1 MKWFYVYSFVKGFT
15 ESVSNSC
22 VLMYFNVFFLTGRR
36 VTQKCVGG
44 DGLGIAQQ
52 RSQRL
57 WILRHRAEREGAGQ
71 KLVLNM
77 LGLTALVG
85 LLVAL
90 WTKAQL
96 RKDTDQW
103 RLLAYT
109 GPLACSFSPSHCVCV
124 CVCVFEAL
132 SVANM
137 KCKWV
142 SHFQSVNP
150 SYSQFKS
157 VM

>member
-1 MKWFYVYSFVKGFT
+1 
-15 ESVSNSC
+15 
-22 VLMYFNVFFLTGRR
+22 
-36 VTQKCVGG
+36 
-44 DGLGIAQQ
+44 
-52 RSQRL
+52 
-57 WILRHRAEREGAGQ
+57 
-71 KLVLNM
+71 M

-85 LLVAL
+85 VSVAL

-132 SVANM
+132 SVANT

-157 VM
+157 VMLGDELVRCSYLIPKGLSDTVTGNQSVDNPCSKFLYFQNFLLKTQTNHVLVGLQLPHRICGSHH